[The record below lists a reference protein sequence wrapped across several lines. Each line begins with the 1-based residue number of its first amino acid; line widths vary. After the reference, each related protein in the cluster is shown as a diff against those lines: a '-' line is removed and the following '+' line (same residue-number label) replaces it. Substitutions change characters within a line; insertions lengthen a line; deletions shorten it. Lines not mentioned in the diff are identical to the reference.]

1 MSCSAI
7 EPIFTHAQTLSCK
20 EIQPNV
26 FEVKIAYASPAKSG
40 GDGIVHRVEPG
51 QFFMLRR
58 EPSQVLLARPISVY
72 WAEKSADSDSGCSWQ
87 VTFLILLKGQ
97 GTAEL
102 CSLAAGEKVSLIGP
116 LGNTFPKPADLGL
129 AAGADGSATICI
141 VGGGIGVAPVAG
153 FAATLPERSYDFYA
167 GFKSGSYGLDKLK
180 ANDLVVTTD
189 DGSCGIKGMIPQ
201 VLDAAVLR
209 RSGYQAVYACGPEPL
224 LSYVQKI
231 CGEAGVP
238 CYLSMESAMACGM
251 GACLGCTIATT
262 EGNRRCCADGP
273 VFPGEILVFP
283 ERKPPRVVPAARE
296 RDDVSKGAAEVD
308 LSVTIAGVRFANPVI
323 AASGTFG
330 YGSEYQSILEVSRLG
345 GICSK
350 GLTLEGRPGNGGV
363 RLKETAGGIINSIGL
378 ENPGIPHFVGHELAQ
393 MKRLSPVTI
402 ANLSGSTIES
412 YVEGAR
418 LLAQA
423 AVPMIELNI
432 SCPNVKAGGMAFGL
446 ECNAAAT
453 VTAAVREAAPNIP
466 LMVKL
471 SPNAPDLIGVADAVR
486 QAGADALS
494 LINTVQA
501 MAIDIYKGRP
511 LFDNVRAGLSGPAV
525 KPLALR
531 MVYDLVQYLNRLPES
546 QRIPVVGLGGISC
559 WQDAVEFIMAGAS
572 AIQVGTATFANPRCM
587 TEVVDGLAAFMKER
601 GYQKLDDFRG
611 LAQG

>member
-1 MSCSAI
+1 MSCSSA
-7 EPIFTHAQTLSCK
+7 EPVFASARTISSR
-20 EIQPNV
+20 EIQPSV
-26 FEVKIAYASPAKSG
+26 YEVRLEYHPAG
-40 GDGIVHRVEPG
+40 GLADGRPHQVEPG

-58 EPSQVLLARPISVY
+58 EPSQVLLSRPISVY
-72 WAEKSADSDSGCSWQ
+72 WAEQVAGGAWQ

-102 CSLAAGEKVSLIGP
+102 CSLSAGDRVSLIGP
-116 LGNTFPKPADLGL
+116 LGNTFPKPDRMEDG
-129 AAGADGSATICI
+129 AAAVCV

-153 FAATLPERSYDFYA
+153 FAATLPPQSYDFYA
-167 GFKSGSYGLDKLK
+167 GFKSGSYGLDRLQA
-180 ANDLVVTTD
+180 ANLVVTTD
-189 DGSCGIKGMIPQ
+189 DGSCGTKGMLPQ

-209 RSGYQAVYACGPEPL
+209 KAGYQVVYGCGPEPL
-224 LSYVQKI
+224 LAYLQKI

-238 CYLSMESAMACGM
+238 CFLSMESAMACGM
-251 GACLGCTIATT
+251 GACLGCTIATR
-262 EGNRRCCADGP
+262 EGNKRCCADGP

-283 ERKPPRVVPAARE
+283 ERKPTRIVTGT
-296 RDDVSKGAAEVD
+296 KGNAQPPSGAPD

-330 YGSEYQSILEVSRLG
+330 YGSEYQPILEVNRLG

-378 ENPGIPHFVGHELAQ
+378 ENPGIPHFVAHQLPQMVALA
-393 MKRLSPVTI
+393 PVTI

-446 ECNAAAT
+446 ECSAAAA
-453 VTAAVREAAPNIP
+453 VTAAVREAAPGIP

-471 SPNAPDLIGVADAVR
+471 SPNAPDLIAVADSVR
-486 QAGADALS
+486 KAGADALS

-501 MAIDIYKGRP
+501 MAIDIHGGRP

-525 KPLALR
+525 KPIALR
-531 MVYDLVQYLNRLPES
+531 MVYDLVQHLNKLPES
-546 QRIPVVGLGGISC
+546 ERIPVVGLGGISC
-559 WQDAVEFIMAGAS
+559 WQDAVEFIMAGA
-572 AIQVGTATFANPRCM
+572 AAVQVGTATFANPRCM
-587 TEVVDGLAAFMKER
+587 TEIIDGVAQFMREK
-601 GYQKLDDFRG
+601 GYSRLDDFRG